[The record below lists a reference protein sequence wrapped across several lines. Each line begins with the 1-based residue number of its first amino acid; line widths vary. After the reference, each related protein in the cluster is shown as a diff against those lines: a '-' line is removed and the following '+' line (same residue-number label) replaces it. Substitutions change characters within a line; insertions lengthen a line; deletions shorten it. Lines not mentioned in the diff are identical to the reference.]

1 MNWIKQSRMQHDGYE
16 RLNVI
21 SLQTQGILKTSLGQ
35 NGLRKTWVDLLSAH
49 VLASG
54 DNFHYI
60 LDDSEFND
68 FNPDTV
74 DILSGLTVGEIGLFY
89 EFSLAYVDMGSRA
102 DQGQYFTP
110 DDVAQF
116 MVSHA
121 KEFTDG
127 VWLDP
132 CSGVGNLS
140 YWLVKS
146 QKDPEK
152 FLRESLILVDRDPL
166 ALLIASVIMTT
177 HFQTASTDVFHALR
191 ERSVCRDYLD
201 DTPLP
206 AHDFTLMNPP
216 YVGVSQ
222 DTRFESFKAGDLY
235 AYFLEKAIKHSS
247 GVIAITPQSF
257 LNAAKFEGLR
267 NTLIGHGLKIY
278 SFDNV
283 PDTIFKGF
291 KFGSQN
297 TNTSNSTRAS
307 ITVMDKKSSNTAI
320 TPLLR
325 WRAAERSSMFDAAA
339 KMLTDFNPD
348 KSIFPKCGSDLK
360 PLFDVLSAKPSLK
373 TLLSSTPTEWMLTIP
388 SSPRYFTPAV
398 KRNLSRS
405 SAKTIYFKDENSL
418 KKAYILLNS
427 SVFYWW
433 WRVMDGGMTVSLK
446 TIQTLPIP
454 DFKVDESL
462 ISLLEAS
469 EQNNLVVKMN
479 AGKPNENVKHPVSL
493 VTALNA
499 VVAPDYVDALMETHS
514 NSFIAAKAV

>member
-1 MNWIKQSRMQHDGYE
+1 M
-16 RLNVI
+16 I
-21 SLQTQGILKTSLGQ
+21 SLQTQGVLKTSLEK
-35 NGLRKTWVDLLSAH
+35 NGLRKTWINLLATH
-49 VLASG
+49 VLSSG
-54 DNFHYI
+54 DNFRYI
-60 LDDSEFND
+60 LDDPEFKG

-89 EFSLAYVDMGSRA
+89 EFSLAYIDMGSRA
-102 DQGQYFTP
+102 NQGQYFTP

-146 QKDPEK
+146 QQNPEK
-152 FLRESLILVDRDPL
+152 FLRENLILVDRDPL

-177 HFQTASTDVFHALR
+177 HFQIDSGDVFHAVR

-201 DTPLP
+201 DEPLP

-222 DTRFESFKAGDLY
+222 DTRFESFKSGDLY
-235 AYFLEKAIKHSS
+235 AYFLEKATKHSN

-257 LNAAKFEGLR
+257 LNATKFEGLR
-267 NTLIGHGLKIY
+267 NILVGHGLKIY

-297 TNTSNSTRAS
+297 TNTSNSTRAA
-307 ITVMDKKSSNTAI
+307 ITVIDKTSSKTVI

-325 WRAAERSSMFDAAA
+325 WRAAERSVMFAAA
-339 KMLTDFNPD
+339 TKMLTDFTPS
-348 KSIFPKCGSDLK
+348 KSIFPKCGTQLK
-360 PLFDVLSAKPSLK
+360 PFFDTLSTKPALK
-373 TLLSSTPTEWMLTIP
+373 TLLSSTPTEWTLTIP

-398 KRNLSRS
+398 KRTLSRS
-405 SAKTIYFKDENSL
+405 SAKTIFFKDEDSL
-418 KKAYILLNS
+418 KKAYVLLNS

-454 DFKVDESL
+454 DFTVDESL

-469 EQNNLVVKMN
+469 EQNNLVIKMN
-479 AGKPNENVKHPVSL
+479 AGKPNENVKHPVAL
-493 VTALNA
+493 VAALNA
-499 VVAPDYVDALMETHS
+499 VVAPQYTDALMETHS
-514 NSFIAAKAV
+514 NSFVAAKAV

>member
-1 MNWIKQSRMQHDGYE
+1 M
-16 RLNVI
+16 I
-21 SLQTQGILKTSLGQ
+21 SLQTQGVLKTSLEK
-35 NGLRKTWVDLLSAH
+35 NGLRKTWINLLATH
-49 VLASG
+49 VLSSG
-54 DNFHYI
+54 DNFRYI
-60 LDDSEFND
+60 LDDPEFKG

-89 EFSLAYVDMGSRA
+89 EFSLAYIDMGSRA
-102 DQGQYFTP
+102 NQGQYFTP
-110 DDVAQF
+110 DDVAKF

-152 FLRESLILVDRDPL
+152 FLRENLILVDRDPL

-177 HFQTASTDVFHALR
+177 HFQVDSTDVFHAVR
-191 ERSVCRDYLD
+191 GRSVCRDYLD
-201 DTPLP
+201 DKPLP

-222 DTRFESFKAGDLY
+222 DTRFESFKSGDLY
-235 AYFLEKAIKHSS
+235 AYFLEKATKHSS

-257 LNAAKFEGLR
+257 LNATKFEGLR
-267 NTLIGHGLKIY
+267 NILVGHGLKIY

-297 TNTSNSTRAS
+297 TNTSNSTRAA
-307 ITVMDKKSSNTAI
+307 ITVMDKTSSKTVI

-325 WRAAERSSMFDAAA
+325 WRAAERSVMFDAAA
-339 KMLTDFNPD
+339 KMLTDFTPS
-348 KSIFPKCGSDLK
+348 KSIFPKCGSELK
-360 PLFDVLSAKPSLK
+360 PFFDALSTKPALK
-373 TLLSSTPTEWMLTIP
+373 TLLSSTPTEWTLTIP

-398 KRNLSRS
+398 KRTLSRS
-405 SAKTIYFKDENSL
+405 SAKAIFFKDEDSL
-418 KKAYILLNS
+418 KKAYVLLNS
-427 SVFYWW
+427 SAFYWW

-454 DFKVDESL
+454 DFVVDESL

-469 EQNNLVVKMN
+469 EQNNLVIKMN
-479 AGKPNENVKHPVSL
+479 AGKPNENVKHPVAL
-493 VTALNA
+493 VAALNA
-499 VVAPDYVDALMETHS
+499 VVAPKYADALMDTHS
-514 NSFIAAKAV
+514 NSFVAAKAV

>member
-1 MNWIKQSRMQHDGYE
+1 
-16 RLNVI
+16 LI
-21 SLQTQGILKTSLGQ
+21 SLQTQAVLKASLEQ
-35 NGLRKTWVDLLSAH
+35 NGLKKTWVNLLAAH
-49 VLASG
+49 VSSNG
-54 DNFHYI
+54 DKFSYI
-60 LDDSEFND
+60 LADPEFED
-68 FNPDTV
+68 FNPDTT

-102 DQGQYFTP
+102 EQGQYFTP

-121 KEFTDG
+121 NNFVDG

-152 FLRESLILVDRDPL
+152 FLRENLILVDRDPL

-177 HFQTASTDVFHALR
+177 HFQVDSADVFHVLR
-191 ERSVCRDYLD
+191 ERAVCRDYLD
-201 DTPLP
+201 DEPLP

-222 DTRFESFKAGDLY
+222 DARFESFKSGDLY

-257 LNAAKFEGLR
+257 LNATKFEGLR
-267 NTLIGHGLKIY
+267 NIMVGHGLKIY
-278 SFDNV
+278 AFDNV
-283 PDTIFKGF
+283 PDTIFRGF

-297 TNTSNSTRAS
+297 TNTSNSTRAA
-307 ITVMDKKSSNTAI
+307 ITVMDKTSSKTVI

-325 WRAAERSSMFDAAA
+325 WRAAERRVMFDAAV
-339 KMLTDFNPD
+339 KMLTDFTPA
-348 KSIFPKCGSDLK
+348 KAVFPKCGNELK
-360 PLFDVLSAKPSLK
+360 PLFDALSVKPALK
-373 TLLSSTPTEWMLTIP
+373 TLLSSTPTAWTLTIP
-388 SSPRYFTPAV
+388 ASPRYFTPAV
-398 KRNLSRS
+398 KRQLSRS
-405 SAKTIYFKDENSL
+405 SAKTIYFKDEESL
-418 KKAYILLNS
+418 KKAYTLLNS

-446 TIQTLPIP
+446 TIQTLPVP
-454 DFKVDESL
+454 DFAVDESL
-462 ISLLEAS
+462 ISLLEKS
-469 EQNNLVVKMN
+469 EQENVVIKMN

-493 VTALNA
+493 VATLNA
-499 VVAPDYVDALMETHS
+499 VVAPDYAGALMETHS
-514 NSFIAAKAV
+514 NSFVAAKAV

>member
-1 MNWIKQSRMQHDGYE
+1 MNWLKQGRMRRDGYE
-16 RLNVI
+16 RFNLI
-21 SLQTQGILKTSLGQ
+21 SLETQSVLKASLEQ
-35 NGLRKTWVDLLSAH
+35 NGLRKTWINLLATHILS
-49 VLASG
+49 SG
-54 DNFHYI
+54 DNFRYI
-60 LDDSEFND
+60 LDDPEFTDYSPAN
-68 FNPDTV
+68 V
-74 DILSGLTVGEIGLFY
+74 DILSGLTVGEMGLFY

-102 DQGQYFTP
+102 EQGQYFTP

-116 MVSHA
+116 MVAHA
-121 KEFTDG
+121 QEFMDG

-166 ALLIASVIMTT
+166 ALLIATVIMTT
-177 HFQTASTDVFHALR
+177 HFQKDSTDVFHVLR
-191 ERSVCRDYLD
+191 KRSVCRDYLAD
-201 DTPLP
+201 EPLP

-222 DTRFESFKAGDLY
+222 DTRFESFKSGDLY
-235 AYFLEKAIKHSS
+235 AYFLEKAVKHST

-267 NTLIGHGLKIY
+267 NILVGHGLKIY
-278 SFDNV
+278 AFDNV

-297 TNTSNSTRAS
+297 TNTSNSTRAA
-307 ITVMDKKSSNTAI
+307 ITVMDKASSKTVI

-325 WRAAERSSMFDAAA
+325 WRAAERSAMFDAAV
-339 KMLTDFNPD
+339 KTLTDFTPT
-348 KSIFPKCGSDLK
+348 KSIFPKCGSALK
-360 PLFDVLSAKPSLK
+360 PFFETLSTKPALK
-373 TLLSSTPTEWMLTIP
+373 TLLSSTPTEWTLTIP

-398 KRNLSRS
+398 KRALSRS
-405 SAKTIYFKDENSL
+405 SAKIVYFKDEDSL
-418 KKAYILLNS
+418 KKAYLLLNS

-446 TIQTLPIP
+446 TIQTLPVP
-454 DFKVDESL
+454 DFTVDESL

-469 EQNNLVVKMN
+469 EQNNLVIKMN
-479 AGKPNENVKHPVSL
+479 AGKPNENVKHPVAL
-493 VTALNA
+493 VVALNA
-499 VVAPDYVDALMETHS
+499 IVAPDYADALMETHS
-514 NSFIAAKAV
+514 NSFVTVKAV

>member
-1 MNWIKQSRMQHDGYE
+1 VKRRTRHNGYE
-16 RLNVI
+16 RLNLI
-21 SLQTQGILKTSLGQ
+21 SLQTQGVLKESLQ
-35 NGLRKTWVDLLSAH
+35 QIGLRKTWINLLAAH

-54 DNFHYI
+54 DRLRYI
-60 LDDSEFND
+60 LDDNEFKG

-110 DDVAQF
+110 DDVAKF
-116 MVSHA
+116 MVTHA
-121 KEFTDG
+121 KEFMDG

-152 FLRESLILVDRDPL
+152 FLRENLILVDRDPL

-177 HFQTASTDVFHALR
+177 HFQTNSTDIFHAVR
-191 ERSVCRDYLD
+191 ERAVCRDYLD
-201 DTPLP
+201 DEPLP

-222 DTRFESFKAGDLY
+222 DTRFESFKSGDLY
-235 AYFLEKAIKHSS
+235 AYFLEKAIKHST

-267 NTLIGHGLKIY
+267 NVLVGNGLKIY
-278 SFDNV
+278 AFDNV

-297 TNTSNSTRAS
+297 TNTSNSTRAA
-307 ITVMDKKSSNTAI
+307 ITVMDKGSSKTAI

-325 WRAAERSSMFDAAA
+325 WRAAERSAMFDAAQN
-339 KMLTDFNPD
+339 MLTDFTPT
-348 KSIFPKCGSDLK
+348 KSIFPKCGSALK
-360 PLFDVLSAKPSLK
+360 PFFDALSHKSALK
-373 TLLSSTPTEWMLTIP
+373 TLLSSTPTEWKLTVP
-388 SSPRYFTPAV
+388 ASPRYFTPAV
-398 KRNLSRS
+398 KRDLSRS
-405 SAKTIYFKDENSL
+405 SAKTIYFKDEDSL
-418 KKAYILLNS
+418 NKAYLLLNS

-454 DFKVDESL
+454 DFTVDESL

-469 EQNNLVVKMN
+469 EKNNVVIKMN
-479 AGKPNENVKHPVSL
+479 AGKPNENVKHPAPL
-493 VTALNA
+493 VAALNA
-499 VVAPDYVDALMETHS
+499 LVAPEYAGALMETHN
-514 NSFIAAKAV
+514 NSFVSAKVV

>member
-1 MNWIKQSRMQHDGYE
+1 M
-16 RLNVI
+16 I
-21 SLQTQGILKTSLGQ
+21 SLQTQAVLKASLEQ
-35 NGLRKTWVDLLSAH
+35 NGLKKTWVNLLAAH
-49 VLASG
+49 VSSNG
-54 DNFHYI
+54 DKFAYI
-60 LDDSEFND
+60 LADPEFKD
-68 FNPDTV
+68 FNPDTT

-102 DQGQYFTP
+102 EQGQYFTP

-116 MVSHA
+116 MVSHS
-121 KEFTDG
+121 KDFVDG

-152 FLRESLILVDRDPL
+152 FLRENLILVDRDPL

-177 HFQTASTDVFHALR
+177 HFQADSADVFHVLR
-191 ERSVCRDYLD
+191 ERAVCRDYLD
-201 DTPLP
+201 DEPLP

-222 DTRFESFKAGDLY
+222 DARFESFKSGDLY

-257 LNAAKFEGLR
+257 LNATKFEGLR
-267 NTLIGHGLKIY
+267 NIMVGHGLKIY
-278 SFDNV
+278 AFDNV
-283 PDTIFKGF
+283 PDTIFRGF

-297 TNTSNSTRAS
+297 TNTSNSTRAA
-307 ITVMDKKSSNTAI
+307 ITVMDKTSSKTAI

-325 WRAAERSSMFDAAA
+325 WRAAERKVMFDAAA
-339 KMLTDFNPD
+339 KMLTDFTPA
-348 KSIFPKCGSDLK
+348 KAVFPKCGKELK
-360 PLFDVLSAKPSLK
+360 PLFDALSVKPALK
-373 TLLSSTPTEWMLTIP
+373 TLLSSTPTAWTLTIP
-388 SSPRYFTPAV
+388 ASPRYFTPAV
-398 KRNLSRS
+398 KRQLSRS
-405 SAKTIYFKDENSL
+405 SAKTIYFKDEESL

-446 TIQTLPIP
+446 TIQTLPVP
-454 DFKVDESL
+454 DFAVDESL
-462 ISLLEAS
+462 ISLLETS
-469 EQNNLVVKMN
+469 EQENVVIKMN

-493 VTALNA
+493 VAALNA
-499 VVAPDYVDALMETHS
+499 VVAPNYAGALMETHS
-514 NSFIAAKAV
+514 NSFVAAKAV

>member
-1 MNWIKQSRMQHDGYE
+1 M
-16 RLNVI
+16 I
-21 SLQTQGILKTSLGQ
+21 SLQTQAVLKTSLEQ
-35 NGLRKTWVDLLSAH
+35 DGLRKTWIDLLAAH
-49 VLASG
+49 VSSSG
-54 DNFHYI
+54 DKFNYI
-60 LDDSEFND
+60 LADPEFNG
-68 FNPDTV
+68 FNPNTV

-102 DQGQYFTP
+102 EQGQYFTP
-110 DDVAQF
+110 NDVARF
-116 MVSHA
+116 MVTHA
-121 KEFTDG
+121 KAFTDG

-146 QKDPEK
+146 QKNPEK
-152 FLRESLILVDRDPL
+152 FLREKLILVDRDPL
-166 ALLIASVIMTT
+166 ALLIASVILTT
-177 HFQTASTDVFHALR
+177 HFQTDSADVFHAVR
-191 ERSVCRDYLD
+191 ERAVCRDYLD
-201 DTPLP
+201 DEPLP

-222 DTRFESFKAGDLY
+222 DTRFESFKSGDLY
-235 AYFLEKAIKHSS
+235 AYFLEKAIKHST

-267 NTLIGHGLKIY
+267 NILVGHGLKIY
-278 SFDNV
+278 AFDNV

-297 TNTSNSTRAS
+297 TNTSNSTRAA
-307 ITVMDKKSSNTAI
+307 ITVMDKTSAETAI

-325 WRAAERSSMFDAAA
+325 WRAAERNGMFGAAA
-339 KMLTDFNPD
+339 KMLTDFTP
-348 KSIFPKCGSDLK
+348 KKAIFPKCGSDLK
-360 PLFDVLSAKPSLK
+360 PFFDALANKPALK
-373 TLLSSTPTEWMLTIP
+373 TLLSATPTAWTLTIP

-398 KRNLSRS
+398 KRELSRS
-405 SAKTIYFKDENSL
+405 SAKTIYFKDEDSL

-446 TIQTLPIP
+446 TIQTLPLP
-454 DFKVDESL
+454 DFTVDESL

-469 EQNNLVVKMN
+469 ERDNVVIKMN
-479 AGKPNENVKHPVSL
+479 AGKPNENVKHPVAL
-493 VTALNA
+493 VATLNA
-499 VVAPDYVDALMETHS
+499 VVAPDYASALMETHS
-514 NSFIAAKAV
+514 NSFIAPKAG